1 MVNKMNLLLVFIY
14 LVYGQTGYYQAQ
26 NVLYKSSVIS
36 AVLQYQGQAPANTIT
51 SLNLTIISETYQRFR
66 IKISDLNNARW
77 EVPDIVIPPA
87 ELATFAAANYTV
99 TLNNSPFGLTVT
111 RNSNNQQIFTI
122 SPSSLFQYQ
131 NQDIILTTSL
141 NYPFN
146 IYGFG
151 ERVTNFPL
159 RAGTYTLF
167 SKDSAGPYDDG
178 QWPGKNMYSSQA
190 MYLGLDG
197 SGWAHGGFF
206 LNSNAMDISVSSS
219 SITFRPIGGIIDY
232 FGFTGP
238 RPEDVVKQYQCL
250 VGLPVL
256 TPFWSLG
263 YHQSRWGYHNLSDL
277 QNVVTKFNQY
287 RIPLDVLW
295 TDIDYMLDYK
305 DFTVDPER
313 YNYAQLAKFIDSLH
327 TAGRRFVPILDA
339 GIAYSDNQAF
349 DLGNKMNVWIQS
361 PNHEGPFIGSV
372 WPGPAVFVDWLH
384 PNATSFWVQ
393 MMGSLRQVLQF
404 DGIWVDMNE
413 VSNFCSGECGYPN
426 SQLALDLPYTPGGVM
441 IDTWTIDVAAMH
453 YGGVLEFDVHN
464 LYGFKMAQASASYFT
479 QVAGTRPFVISRSSF
494 PSHGRYASKWL
505 GDNFSTYDWMLYSI
519 SGMFNFQMFGIPLI
533 GADICGFNWN
543 TTEELCCRWY
553 QLGMLYT
560 FSRNHNSNESI
571 SQEPWVFG
579 QNLLTVSNSAIRIKY
594 SLINY
599 YYTHLFSVSQQ
610 GGTIFRP
617 TFFEFPSDIRLQ
629 ADHSQDNFMIGSS
642 LLVHPVLSQG
652 VSSVSAYFPAE
663 IWYNWYSGKRII
675 TPFNR
680 TLTLDAPL
688 TGNINI
694 HMRGGSIIP
703 RNDAS
708 STANNVEKLRLGNLT
723 LVIAINAQGK
733 AFGQLVLDDG
743 LSLGTIESGN
753 YTSVQFAYVENDSGA
768 ELIFNVVQSGYV
780 RKVGEWPWVSQIVLY
795 GCLSPITGILSNGTQ
810 VGGKLVYYPSSQ
822 VATAQLI
829 GVVPDREN
837 KLVISF
843 S

>member
-1 MVNKMNLLLVFIY
+1 MVNKMNFLLALISLVQ
-14 LVYGQTGYYQAQ
+14 GQIGYYQAE
-26 NVLYKSSVIS
+26 NVSYQSSFIS
-36 AVLQYQGQAPANTIT
+36 AVLQYQGQAPATTIT

-66 IKISDLNNARW
+66 IRISDLNNARW

-87 ELATFAAANYTV
+87 QLATFATANYTV
-99 TLNNSPFGLTVT
+99 TLNNSPFGLTVI
-111 RNSNNQQIFTI
+111 RKSNNQQIFNI
-122 SPSSLFQYQ
+122 NPSSLFQYQ
-131 NQDIILTTSL
+131 NQDIILTTTL

-159 RAGTYTLF
+159 RPGTYTLF

-178 QWPGKNMYSSQA
+178 QSPGKNMYSSQP
-190 MYLGLDG
+190 MYLGLDASG
-197 SGWAHGGFF
+197 SAHGGFL
-206 LNSNAMDISVSSS
+206 LNSNAMDVSVSSS

-238 RPEDVVKQYQCL
+238 RPEDVVRQYQTL
-250 VGLPVL
+250 VGFPVL
-256 TPFWSLG
+256 TPYWSLG
-263 YHQSRWGYHNLSDL
+263 YHQSRWGYNNLSDL

-295 TDIDYMLDYK
+295 TDIDYMLDFK
-305 DFTVDPER
+305 DFTIDPDR
-313 YNYAQLAKFIDSLH
+313 YNYAQLTKFIDSLH
-327 TAGRRFVPILDA
+327 NAGRRFVPIMDA
-339 GIAYSDNQAF
+339 GISYSDNQAF

-361 PNHEGPFIGSV
+361 PNHPGPFNGSA
-372 WPGPAVFVDWLH
+372 WPGPALFIDWFH
-384 PNATSFWVQ
+384 PNATSYWVQ
-393 MMGSLRQVLQF
+393 MMGSFREILNF
-404 DGIWVDMNE
+404 DGLWVDMNE
-413 VSNFCSGECGYPN
+413 VSNFCSGECGYPP
-426 SQLALDLPYTPGGVM
+426 SQFAQNLPYSPGGTM
-441 IDTWTIDVAAMH
+441 INTYAIDVAATH
-453 YGGVLEFDVHN
+453 YGGILDFDVHN
-464 LYGFKMAQASASYFT
+464 LYGFKMAKASASYFT
-479 QVAGTRPFVISRSSF
+479 QVAQTRPFVISRSSF

-519 SGMFNFQMFGIPLI
+519 SGMFNFQMFGIPII
-533 GADICGFNWN
+533 GADICGFNGN

-571 SQEPWVFG
+571 SQEPWVFS

-599 YYTHLFSVSQQ
+599 YYTHLFSVSHQ

-629 ADHSQDNFMIGSS
+629 ADHSQDNFMIGTS
-642 LLVHPVLSQG
+642 LLVHPVLTQG

-708 STANNVEKLRLGNLT
+708 SSANTVEKLRLGNLT

-743 LSLGTIESGN
+743 LSVGTIESGN
-753 YTSVQFAYVENDSGA
+753 YTWVQFAYVENDVGA
-768 ELIFNVVQSGYV
+768 ELIFNVVQNGYV
-780 RKVGEWPWVSQIVLY
+780 RKSGEWPYISQLVLY

-810 VGGKLVYYPSSQ
+810 VNGNLIYYPSTQ
-822 VATAQLI
+822 IATAQLN
-829 GVVPDREN
+829 GVLPDREN
-837 KLVISF
+837 RLVISF
-843 S
+843 N